1 MSAAGRWMRLLAIV
15 LLLALCGCAAKAP
28 AQPQEDVL
36 PALQQQDRPGIE
48 APSESAQDR
57 PAPAEEPAPETV
69 PEQPVTP
76 EQQPEQE
83 TEQQTEEEGE
93 RETMLK
99 IEIGEK
105 VMFAQFSDNASAQAL
120 REKLAEGPLVLE
132 MHDYGGFEKVGD
144 LPWMLP
150 RSDEDIT
157 TSPGDVILY
166 LGSQLTIYYGVNTW
180 DFTRVAHIPDVDKAA
195 MQSFLGEGVVTATF
209 SLSSGD

>member
-1 MSAAGRWMRLLAIV
+1 MRAAGRRTYLLAV
-15 LLLALCGCAAKAP
+15 LLALTLCACAAKTP
-28 AQPQEDVL
+28 LQPQEDAQPV
-36 PALQQQDRPGIE
+36 LQQQESPGVE
-48 APSESAQDR
+48 APSETVQNR
-57 PAPAEEPAPETV
+57 PAPPERPMQEAAQEQAETS
-69 PEQPVTP
+69 

-83 TEQQTEEEGE
+83 ETEEEGE
-93 RETMLK
+93 QETMLK

-144 LPWMLP
+144 LPWTLP

-209 SLSSGD
+209 SLSSDE